1 MKNREYRLQLDIDHG
16 HYIGDELPTYQIE
29 DVLSSNFDCCSLNE
43 EAPVEAFAGCWG
55 FESD

>member
-16 HYIGDELPTYQIE
+16 HYIGGELPTYQIE

-43 EAPVEAFAGCWG
+43 EARLGLG
-55 FESD
+55 TRLD